1 MLSRVERLNDDI
13 NTLFANEREELWQMQ
28 GVVPNTVDLI
38 ARAIEEYEYRK
49 LAKRML
55 SVPEAA
61 DYLGVSDYIIRT
73 WITDGTLRNEN
84 LSGGRTLISMQQLED
99 LPNNDIINVLLKLK
113 ANKKSGT
120 IPAPPFEY

>member
-1 MLSRVERLNDDI
+1 MLSRVERLNEDI

-38 ARAIEEYEYRK
+38 ARAIEVYERRK

-61 DYLGVSDYIIRT
+61 DYLGVSNYIIRT
-73 WITDGTLRNEN
+73 WVTDGTLRNEN
-84 LSGGRTLISMQQLED
+84 LSSGRTLISAQQLED
-99 LPNNDIINVLLKLK
+99 LRNKDIIKVLRKVK
-113 ANKKSGT
+113 RK
-120 IPAPPFEY
+120 

>member
-1 MLSRVERLNDDI
+1 MLSRVERYNDEI
-13 NTLFANEREELWQMQ
+13 NALSVEERNELWQMQ
-28 GVVPNTVDLI
+28 GVVPNTVDQF
-38 ARAIEEYEYRK
+38 ARAIEVYEYRK

-99 LPNNDIINVLLKLK
+99 LRNKDIRKVLRKMK
-113 ANKKSGT
+113 RK
-120 IPAPPFEY
+120 

>member
-1 MLSRVERLNDDI
+1 MLSRVERINEEI
-13 NTLFANEREELWQMQ
+13 NTLFVWELKELWQMQ
-28 GVVPNTVDLI
+28 GVVPNVATLI
-38 ARAIEEYEYRK
+38 ADGIDEYEYRK

-99 LPNNDIINVLLKLK
+99 LRNKDIRKVLRKMK
-113 ANKKSGT
+113 RK
-120 IPAPPFEY
+120 

>member
-13 NTLFANEREELWQMQ
+13 NALFANEREELWQMQ
-28 GVVPNTVDLI
+28 GVVPDTVDLI
-38 ARAIEEYEYRK
+38 ARAIEVYEYRK

-84 LSGGRTLISMQQLED
+84 FSGGRTLISMQQLED
-99 LPNNDIINVLLKLK
+99 LRNKDIRKVLRKMK
-113 ANKKSGT
+113 RK
-120 IPAPPFEY
+120 

>member
-1 MLSRVERLNDDI
+1 MLSRVERLNEDI

-38 ARAIEEYEYRK
+38 ARAIEVYEYRK

-99 LPNNDIINVLLKLK
+99 LLNKDIRKVLRKMK
-113 ANKKSGT
+113 RR
-120 IPAPPFEY
+120 